1 MIDPQSV
8 IRAINRA
15 DTARDY
21 LRETYLP
28 GSRAGG
34 PRAQNA
40 APPAPL
46 DLGKLDQI
54 NLITQQLAGWA
65 RLVEEETREFID
77 NEVEVY
83 LRRHATFAA
92 AQEWALD
99 MVDELNA
106 SAAKGEAMAG
116 ASVKRMPA
124 GECSCGEKQRAYQ
137 AERPYVKCRAG
148 HESAPIDHLSPA
160 STLSISEAARA
171 LGVSQSTIT
180 RAMQAGKLEGLQ
192 PGSGGKRGEVS
203 AEALKKYA
211 ATRDKELHA

>member
-1 MIDPQSV
+1 MIDAQTI

-28 GSRAGG
+28 GSRTGG

-46 DLGKLDQI
+46 DIGKLDQI

-65 RLVEEETREFID
+65 RLIEEETREFID
-77 NEVEVY
+77 AEVETY

-99 MVDELNA
+99 MIEELNI
-106 SAAKGEAMAG
+106 SAAKGAVMAG
-116 ASVKRMPA
+116 ASVKRTPA
-124 GECSCGEKQRAYQ
+124 GECACGERRWVYHAD
-137 AERPYVKCRAG
+137 RPYVKCRAG
-148 HESAPIDHLSPA
+148 HESTPADHLA
-160 STLSISEAARA
+160 SGATLSISDAARA

-180 RAMQAGKLEGLQ
+180 RAVQAGRLDGVL
-192 PGSGGKRGEVS
+192 PGSGGKRGVVS
-203 AEALKKYA
+203 VEALKKYA
-211 ATRDKELHA
+211 ATRGKELHA

>member
-1 MIDPQSV
+1 MIDAQSV

-28 GSRAGG
+28 STRTDG

-46 DLGKLDQI
+46 DIGKLDQI

-65 RLVEEETREFID
+65 RLIEEEAREFID
-77 NEVEVY
+77 DEVEVY

-116 ASVKRMPA
+116 ASTKRTPA
-124 GECSCGEKQRAYQ
+124 GECACGERRWVYHAD
-137 AERPYVKCRAG
+137 RPYVKCRAG
-148 HESAPIDHLSPA
+148 HESTPIDHLA
-160 STLSISEAARA
+160 SGATLSISDAARA
-171 LGVSQSTIT
+171 IGVSQSTIT
-180 RAMQAGKLEGLQ
+180 RAMQAGRLDGVL
-192 PGSGGKRGEVS
+192 PGSGGKRGTVS
-203 AEALKKYA
+203 VEALKKYA
-211 ATRDKELHA
+211 VTRGKELHA

>member
-1 MIDPQSV
+1 MIDPQNI

-28 GSRAGG
+28 GTPQNG

-46 DLGKLDQI
+46 DIGKLDQI

-65 RLVEEETREFID
+65 RLIEEETRDFID
-77 NEVEVY
+77 DEVEIY

-116 ASVKRMPA
+116 ASVKRTPA
-124 GECSCGEKQRAYQ
+124 GECSCGERRWVYHAD
-137 AERPYVKCRAG
+137 RPYVKCRAG
-148 HESAPIDHLSPA
+148 HETAPTDHLA
-160 STLSISEAARA
+160 SGATLSISDAARA

-180 RAMQAGKLEGLQ
+180 RAVQAGRLDGVL
-192 PGSGGKRGEVS
+192 PGSGGKRGAVS
-203 AEALKKYA
+203 VEALKKYA
-211 ATRDKELHA
+211 ATRGKELHA

>member
-1 MIDPQSV
+1 MDAQNI

-28 GSRAGG
+28 GTPQNG

-65 RLVEEETREFID
+65 RLIEEEAREFID
-77 NEVEVY
+77 AEMEVY

-116 ASVKRMPA
+116 VSVKRIPA
-124 GECSCGEKQRAYQ
+124 GECSCGERQWAYQ
-137 AERPYVKCRAG
+137 TEHPYVKCRAG
-148 HESAPIDHLSPA
+148 HETAPADHLA
-160 STLSISEAARA
+160 SGAVLSISEAARA

-180 RAMQAGKLEGLQ
+180 RAMQAGKLDGVQ
-192 PGSGGKRGEVS
+192 PGSGGKRGAVS

-211 ATRDKELHA
+211 ATRSKELHA

>member
-1 MIDPQSV
+1 MIDPQNI
-8 IRAINRA
+8 IRAVNRA

-28 GSRAGG
+28 GTHQGG

-65 RLVEEETREFID
+65 RLIEEEAREFID
-77 NEVEVY
+77 DEVEIY
-83 LRRHATFAA
+83 LRRHAAFAA

-99 MVDELNA
+99 MVGELNA

-116 ASVKRMPA
+116 ASTKRTPA
-124 GECSCGEKQRAYQ
+124 GECACGERQWVYHAD
-137 AERPYVKCRAG
+137 RPYVKCRAG
-148 HESAPIDHLSPA
+148 HESTPTDHLA
-160 STLSISEAARA
+160 SGATLSISDAARA
-171 LGVSQSTIT
+171 IGVSQSTIT
-180 RAMQAGKLEGLQ
+180 RAMQAGRLEGAL
-192 PGSGGKRGEVS
+192 PGSGGKRGAVS
-203 AEALKKYA
+203 VEALKKYA
-211 ATRDKELHA
+211 ATRGKELHA

>member
-1 MIDPQSV
+1 MTDAQSI

-28 GSRAGG
+28 GTRQGG

-46 DLGKLDQI
+46 DIGKLDQI

-65 RLVEEETREFID
+65 RLIEEETREFID
-77 NEVEVY
+77 DEVEIY

-124 GECSCGEKQRAYQ
+124 GECACGEKQWAYQ
-137 AERPYVKCRAG
+137 TERPYVKCRAG
-148 HESAPIDHLSPA
+148 HETAPADHLSSRA
-160 STLSISEAARA
+160 TLSVSDAARA

-180 RAMQAGKLEGLQ
+180 RAVQAGRLDGVL
-192 PGSGGKRGEVS
+192 PGSGGKQGAVS
-203 AEALKKYA
+203 VKALKKYA
-211 ATRDKELHA
+211 VTRGKELHA

>member
-1 MIDPQSV
+1 MIDAQSV
-8 IRAINRA
+8 IRAVNRA

-28 GSRAGG
+28 GSRTGG

-46 DLGKLDQI
+46 DIGKLDQI

-65 RLVEEETREFID
+65 RLIEEETHEFID
-77 NEVEVY
+77 AEVEIY

-99 MVDELNA
+99 MVDELNT

-116 ASVKRMPA
+116 ANMKRTPA
-124 GECSCGEKQRAYQ
+124 GECTCGERRWVYHAD
-137 AERPYVKCRAG
+137 RPYVKCRAG
-148 HESAPIDHLSPA
+148 HESAPVDHLPPA
-160 STLSISEAARA
+160 ATLSISEAARA

-180 RAMQAGKLEGLQ
+180 RAMQAGRLDGVL

-211 ATRDKELHA
+211 ATRGKELHA

>member
-1 MIDPQSV
+1 MIDPQTI

-28 GSRAGG
+28 GTRAGG

-46 DLGKLDQI
+46 DIGKLDQI
-54 NLITQQLAGWA
+54 NLITQHLAGWA
-65 RLVEEETREFID
+65 RLIEEESREFID
-77 NEVEVY
+77 AEVEIY
-83 LRRHATFAA
+83 LRRHAMFAA

-124 GECSCGEKQRAYQ
+124 GECACGEKQWAYQ
-137 AERPYVKCRAG
+137 TEHPYVKCRAG
-148 HESAPIDHLSPA
+148 HETVPADHLSSGA
-160 STLSISEAARA
+160 TLSVSDAARA

-180 RAMQAGKLEGLQ
+180 RAVQAGRLDGVL
-192 PGSGGKRGEVS
+192 PGSGGKQGAVS
-203 AEALKKYA
+203 VKALKKYA
-211 ATRDKELHA
+211 ATRGKELHA

>member
-1 MIDPQSV
+1 MTDAQSI

-28 GSRAGG
+28 GSHTGG
-34 PRAQNA
+34 PRAQNT

-46 DLGKLDQI
+46 DIGKLDQI

-65 RLVEEETREFID
+65 RLIEEETHEFID
-77 NEVEVY
+77 DEVEVY

-116 ASVKRMPA
+116 ASVKRVPV
-124 GECSCGEKQRAYQ
+124 GECSCGEKQWAYQ
-137 AERPYVKCRAG
+137 TEHPYVKCRAG
-148 HESAPIDHLSPA
+148 HESTPADHLSSGA
-160 STLSISEAARA
+160 TLSVSDAARA

-180 RAMQAGKLEGLQ
+180 RAMQAGKLEGVQ

-211 ATRDKELHA
+211 ATRGKELHA

>member
-1 MIDPQSV
+1 MIDAQSV
-8 IRAINRA
+8 IRAVNRA

-28 GSRAGG
+28 SSRTGG
-34 PRAQNA
+34 PRAQNPE
-40 APPAPL
+40 PPAPL
-46 DLGKLDQI
+46 DIGKLDQI

-65 RLVEEETREFID
+65 RLIEEEAREFID
-77 NEVEVY
+77 SEVEIY

-124 GECSCGEKQRAYQ
+124 GECACGEKQWAYQ
-137 AERPYVKCRAG
+137 TERPYVKCRAG
-148 HESAPIDHLSPA
+148 HETTPADHLSSGA
-160 STLSISEAARA
+160 TLSVSDAARA

-180 RAMQAGKLEGLQ
+180 RAVQAGRLDGVL
-192 PGSGGKRGEVS
+192 PGSGGKQGAVS
-203 AEALKKYA
+203 VKALKKYA
-211 ATRDKELHA
+211 ATRAKELHA

>member
-8 IRAINRA
+8 IRAVNRA

-28 GSRAGG
+28 GTPQNG

-46 DLGKLDQI
+46 DLAKLDQI
-54 NLITQQLAGWA
+54 QLITQQLAGWA
-65 RLVEEETREFID
+65 RLIEEETREFID
-77 NEVEVY
+77 AEVEVY

-116 ASVKRMPA
+116 ASVKRIPA
-124 GECSCGEKQRAYQ
+124 GECSCGEKQWAYQ
-137 AERPYVKCRAG
+137 TEHPYVKCRAG
-148 HESAPIDHLSPA
+148 HESTPADHLSSGA
-160 STLSISEAARA
+160 VLSISDAARA
-171 LGVSQSTIT
+171 IGVSQSTIT
-180 RAMQAGKLEGLQ
+180 RAVQAGRLEGLL
-192 PGSGGKRGEVS
+192 PGSGGKRGAVS
-203 AEALKKYA
+203 VEALKKY
-211 ATRDKELHA
+211 TELSGKG

>member
-1 MIDPQSV
+1 MDAQTI

-28 GSRAGG
+28 GTPQNG

-54 NLITQQLAGWA
+54 RLITKQLSEWA
-65 RLVEEETREFID
+65 QLIKEETREPID
-77 NEVEVY
+77 TEVETY
-83 LRRHATFAA
+83 LRRHATHAA
-92 AQEWALD
+92 KQPWALD
-99 MVDELNA
+99 MIEELNI
-106 SAAKGEAMAG
+106 SAAKGAVMAG
-116 ASVKRMPA
+116 ANVKRIPA
-124 GECSCGEKQRAYQ
+124 GECSCGEKQWAYQ
-137 AERPYVKCRAG
+137 TEHPYVKCRAG
-148 HESAPIDHLSPA
+148 HETAPADHLA
-160 STLSISEAARA
+160 SGAVLSISEAARA

-180 RAMQAGKLEGLQ
+180 RAMQAGKLDGVQ
-192 PGSGGKRGEVS
+192 PGSGGKRGTVS

-211 ATRDKELHA
+211 ATRGKELHA

>member
-28 GSRAGG
+28 GTPQNG
-34 PRAQNA
+34 PRAQNT

-46 DLGKLDQI
+46 DIGKLDQI

-65 RLVEEETREFID
+65 RLIEEETREFID
-77 NEVEVY
+77 DEVEAY

-116 ASVKRMPA
+116 ASVKRVSA
-124 GECSCGEKQRAYQ
+124 GECSCGEKQWAYQ
-137 AERPYVKCRAG
+137 TEHPYVKCRAG
-148 HESAPIDHLSPA
+148 HESTPADHLSSGA
-160 STLSISEAARA
+160 VLSISDAARTI
-171 LGVSQSTIT
+171 GVSQSTIT
-180 RAMQAGKLEGLQ
+180 RAVQAGRLDGVL
-192 PGSGGKRGEVS
+192 PGSGGKRGAVS
-203 AEALKKYA
+203 VEALKKYA
-211 ATRDKELHA
+211 ATRGKELHA

>member
-1 MIDPQSV
+1 MIDPQNI

-28 GSRAGG
+28 STRTDG

-46 DLGKLDQI
+46 DIGKLDQI

-65 RLVEEETREFID
+65 RLIEEETRKFID
-77 NEVEVY
+77 AEVEIY

-116 ASVKRMPA
+116 ASVKRIPA
-124 GECSCGEKQRAYQ
+124 GECSCGEKQWAYQ
-137 AERPYVKCRAG
+137 TEHPYVKCRAG
-148 HESAPIDHLSPA
+148 HKSAPADHLA
-160 STLSISEAARA
+160 SGATLSISDAARA

-180 RAMQAGKLEGLQ
+180 RAMQAGKLDGAQ
-192 PGSGGKRGEVS
+192 PGSGGKRGAVS
-203 AEALKKYA
+203 VEALKKYA
-211 ATRDKELHA
+211 ELSGKG

>member
-1 MIDPQSV
+1 MIDPQNI
-8 IRAINRA
+8 IRAVNRA
-15 DTARDY
+15 DTVRDY

-28 GSRAGG
+28 GTHQSG

-46 DLGKLDQI
+46 DIGKLDQI

-65 RLVEEETREFID
+65 RLIEEESREFIHD
-77 NEVEVY
+77 EVEVY

-116 ASVKRMPA
+116 ASVKRIPA
-124 GECSCGEKQRAYQ
+124 GVCSCGEKQWAYQ
-137 AERPYVKCRAG
+137 TEQPYVKCRAG
-148 HESAPIDHLSPA
+148 HESAPADHLA
-160 STLSISEAARA
+160 SGATLSISDAARA
-171 LGVSQSTIT
+171 IGVSQSTIT
-180 RAMQAGKLEGLQ
+180 RAVQAGKLDGVL
-192 PGSGGKRGEVS
+192 PGSGGRRGAVS
-203 AEALKKYA
+203 AEALREYA
-211 ATRDKELHA
+211 ELNGRG

>member
-1 MIDPQSV
+1 MIDAQTI
-8 IRAINRA
+8 IRAVNRA
-15 DTARDY
+15 DIARDY

-28 GSRAGG
+28 GSRTGG

-46 DLGKLDQI
+46 DVGKLDQI

-65 RLVEEETREFID
+65 RLIEEETREFID
-77 NEVEVY
+77 AEVEVY
-83 LRRHATFAA
+83 LRRHAMFAA

-116 ASVKRMPA
+116 ASVKRTPA
-124 GECSCGEKQRAYQ
+124 GECACGEKQWAYQ
-137 AERPYVKCRAG
+137 TELPYVKCRAG
-148 HESAPIDHLSPA
+148 HESTPADHLSSGA
-160 STLSISEAARA
+160 TLSVSDAARA
-171 LGVSQSTIT
+171 IGVSQSTIT
-180 RAMQAGKLEGLQ
+180 RAVQAGRLDGVL
-192 PGSGGKRGEVS
+192 PGSGGKRGTVS

-211 ATRDKELHA
+211 ATRGKELHA

>member
-1 MIDPQSV
+1 MTDAQSI

-28 GSRAGG
+28 GSHTGG
-34 PRAQNA
+34 PRAQNT

-46 DLGKLDQI
+46 DIGKLDQI

-65 RLVEEETREFID
+65 RLIEEETHEFID
-77 NEVEVY
+77 DEVEVY

-116 ASVKRMPA
+116 ASVKRVPA
-124 GECSCGEKQRAYQ
+124 GECSCGERRWVYHAD
-137 AERPYVKCRAG
+137 RPYVKCRAG
-148 HESAPIDHLSPA
+148 HESTPVDHLPPA
-160 STLSISEAARA
+160 ATLSISEAARA

-180 RAMQAGKLEGLQ
+180 RAMQAGKLDGVQ

-211 ATRDKELHA
+211 ATRGKELHA

>member
-1 MIDPQSV
+1 MIDAQSI

-15 DTARDY
+15 DTAREY
-21 LRETYLP
+21 LRVTYLP

-34 PRAQNA
+34 PRAQNT

-46 DLGKLDQI
+46 DIGKLDQI

-65 RLVEEETREFID
+65 RLIEEETREFID
-77 NEVEVY
+77 DEVEVY

-116 ASVKRMPA
+116 ASVKRIPA
-124 GECSCGEKQRAYQ
+124 GECSCGEKQWAYQ
-137 AERPYVKCRAG
+137 TERPYVECRAG
-148 HESAPIDHLSPA
+148 HESTPADHLSA
-160 STLSISEAARA
+160 GAVLSISDAARA
-171 LGVSQSTIT
+171 IGVSQSTIT
-180 RAMQAGKLEGLQ
+180 RAVQAGRLVGVL
-192 PGSGGKRGEVS
+192 PGSGGKRGTVS
-203 AEALKKYA
+203 VEALKKYV
-211 ATRDKELHA
+211 ELSGKR